1 MPVINLHSR
10 IIGDEYSEDLVI
22 LHGLLG
28 SADNWQTLAKRYAID
43 FRVHLLDARNH
54 GRSPHSEEHTYEAMS
69 EDLLEY
75 LDTHSI
81 EKANLLGHSM
91 GGKTV
96 MMFTEKHPDRVSKLI
111 VADIAHREYTPHH
124 ELIFKALQSTNPASA
139 SSREEV
145 LNVLESLLGED
156 KVLISFLM
164 KSLRREKAGGYS
176 WRFNVET
183 LSKTL
188 SGITKRINLSLNTI
202 PALFIYGGMSSY
214 VCPEDL
220 VELEELYVQLDSI
233 CLENSGHWLHAQ
245 EPEKFFESTF
255 EFLEG

>member
-111 VADIAHREYTPHH
+111 VADIAHREYTPPTC
-124 ELIFKALQSTNPASA
+124 LFLKRYNQQI
-139 SSREEV
+139 RRV
-145 LNVLESLLGED
+145 LVLV
-156 KVLISFLM
+156 K
-164 KSLRREKAGGYS
+164 KS
-176 WRFNVET
+176 
-183 LSKTL
+183 
-188 SGITKRINLSLNTI
+188 
-202 PALFIYGGMSSY
+202 
-214 VCPEDL
+214 
-220 VELEELYVQLDSI
+220 
-233 CLENSGHWLHAQ
+233 
-245 EPEKFFESTF
+245 
-255 EFLEG
+255 